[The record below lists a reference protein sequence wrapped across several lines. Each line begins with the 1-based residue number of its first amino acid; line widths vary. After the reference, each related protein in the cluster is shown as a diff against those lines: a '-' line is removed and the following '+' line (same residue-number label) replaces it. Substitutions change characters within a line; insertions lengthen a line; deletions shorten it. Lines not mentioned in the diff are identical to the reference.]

1 MLDDLGETIQE
12 ATCVICHTSQAHL
25 AGGSS
30 GHCSHHHSFSN
41 LVSEMLR
48 CLLGIAKDALTFS
61 KPTEDGDRK
70 STWVWTGLG
79 SAMSVRSGCFQAS
92 QGGLTCER
100 GSVKIPSQAS
110 EDSIT

>member
-1 MLDDLGETIQE
+1 MLDDLGETIPE
-12 ATCVICHTSQAHL
+12 ATCVVCHTSQAHL

-61 KPTEDGDRK
+61 KPAEGGNGK
-70 STWVWTGLG
+70 SAWVWTGLG
-79 SAMSVRSGCFQAS
+79 SAMTVFWC
-92 QGGLTCER
+92 
-100 GSVKIPSQAS
+100 V
-110 EDSIT
+110 